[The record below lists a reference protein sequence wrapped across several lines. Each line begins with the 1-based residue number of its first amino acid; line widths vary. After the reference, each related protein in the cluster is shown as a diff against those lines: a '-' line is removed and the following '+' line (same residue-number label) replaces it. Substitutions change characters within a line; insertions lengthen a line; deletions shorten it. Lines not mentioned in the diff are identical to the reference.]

1 MWHRGTETSLVP
13 WMFEVFYDNSL
24 GETSKSAFWVDCC
37 VCPETLHD
45 PDLQEFLKIYS
56 LSRLRTMSSDWVVI
70 IITPAASPSAV
81 NHTSVSWRSS
91 LEKANKT
98 TSLAQCRDEIM
109 RPVDQTILQLWSGV
123 RYTTRWLS
131 WCICSCRYPIL
142 PKEPQW
148 IPRRTWPNAF
158 SEFSKHCLLSQTP
171 MQSQISVRGGW
182 KRHCTF

>member
-24 GETSKSAFWVDCC
+24 RETSKSAFWVDCC

-45 PDLQEFLKIYS
+45 PDLQVFLKIYS
-56 LSRLRTMSSDWVVI
+56 LSKLRTMASDWVVI
-70 IITPAASPSAV
+70 IITPAASPSAA

-98 TSLAQCRDEIM
+98 TLLAQCRDEIM
-109 RPVDQTILQLWSGV
+109 RPWTRPAFSCGVASG
-123 RYTTRWLS
+123 WLS
-131 WCICSCRYPIL
+131 WCICSCRYPIR

-148 IPRRTWPNAF
+148 IPRGTWPNAF

-171 MQSQISVRGGW
+171 MQSKISVRGGW